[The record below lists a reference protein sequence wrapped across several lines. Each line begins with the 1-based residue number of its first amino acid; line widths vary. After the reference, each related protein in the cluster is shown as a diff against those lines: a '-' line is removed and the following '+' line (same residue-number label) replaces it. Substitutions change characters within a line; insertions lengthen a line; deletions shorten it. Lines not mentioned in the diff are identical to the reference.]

1 MRTLSRWFGLWLAA
15 ILVVSLAGAAALP
28 ASAAEKSL
36 VWERFD
42 VDLQVNLD
50 GTFDV
55 AEHQSIRFLDGTF
68 TFGYRDIP
76 KRHLA
81 FLSDWSVVDAAGN
94 RYTQAEGGRV
104 PYTFVVDDVGSSYTI
119 RWYFPETDQPQRY
132 TLRYRVHDGLRY
144 YAGGDQLW
152 WKAVFA
158 DRQFPVAASRV
169 RVVVPSPAT
178 IEQWGAYL
186 GTAEAGDDVLSR
198 LLDSNRVALF
208 ESQRSLSAGEELE
221 VRVQF
226 TAGVVAGSAPAWQ
239 AAADAEAAQVEA
251 EEAFRERWGP
261 VATVA
266 LGVLGVALLLGGPVL
281 VYLMWYRFGRDKPV
295 ERVAD
300 YLPEPPDELAPGLA
314 GLLLDDSADM
324 QDVIA
329 TLVDLARRKVLSITE
344 VHEAGFFRTGTDFV
358 YRREGKEERLAGFEQ
373 QLLAA
378 LFGVGEEKKLS
389 QLKNHFYRDLP
400 GIKQAMYAEMVSRGY
415 YPTAPD
421 SVRTLFGVVG
431 GAAMLLALLVAFGLS
446 TWLFELTP
454 AAICPGIG
462 LFVVAVAILVASR
475 AMPRKTERG
484 AVAAARWKG
493 FKEYLRNIDRYADLE
508 AQKALWDRW
517 LPYAIAFGVDK
528 EYIRKFEGAS
538 APAPGWYIP
547 SPDLYG
553 PYRRRYFGGG
563 LPGGGEGGG
572 EEKGGTLG
580 GGLGE
585 ASRGMGG
592 GLASMSAGL
601 GALLSSTG
609 STLTSRPSGGGGG
622 GGWSGGG
629 GGGGGGGFG

>member
-1 MRTLSRWFGLWLAA
+1 MPRACGWWCRARPRS
-15 ILVVSLAGAAALP
+15 
-28 ASAAEKSL
+28 
-36 VWERFD
+36 
-42 VDLQVNLD
+42 N
-50 GTFDV
+50 
-55 AEHQSIRFLDGTF
+55 
-68 TFGYRDIP
+68 
-76 KRHLA
+76 
-81 FLSDWSVVDAAGN
+81 N
-94 RYTQAEGGRV
+94 GGPTWAR
-104 PYTFVVDDVGSSYTI
+104 
-119 RWYFPETDQPQRY
+119 RR
-132 TLRYRVHDGLRY
+132 R
-144 YAGGDQLW
+144 
-152 WKAVFA
+152 
-158 DRQFPVAASRV
+158 
-169 RVVVPSPAT
+169 AT
-178 IEQWGAYL
+178 
-186 GTAEAGDDVLSR
+186 TC
-198 LLDSNRVALF
+198 
-208 ESQRSLSAGEELE
+208 SQ
-221 VRVQF
+221 
-226 TAGVVAGSAPAWQ
+226 
-239 AAADAEAAQVEA
+239 
-251 EEAFRERWGP
+251 AFRERWGP

-592 GLASMSAGL
+592 GHREKAGDYDREWQDSRSGVDGGQRGPAVGLQHLGVGCAGGQRDDRRGGRFGVAPGLAGHGPALGCRGL
-601 GALLSSTG
+601 SL
-609 STLTSRPSGGGGG
+609 PSGRARTARICPGGQRKTDSQRGAG
-622 GGWSGGG
+622 PRPGDDSRTDRRPAVAP
-629 GGGGGGGFG
+629 

>member
-1 MRTLSRWFGLWLAA
+1 
-15 ILVVSLAGAAALP
+15 
-28 ASAAEKSL
+28 
-36 VWERFD
+36 
-42 VDLQVNLD
+42 
-50 GTFDV
+50 
-55 AEHQSIRFLDGTF
+55 
-68 TFGYRDIP
+68 
-76 KRHLA
+76 
-81 FLSDWSVVDAAGN
+81 
-94 RYTQAEGGRV
+94 GRL

-119 RWYFPETDQPQRY
+119 RWYFPETDQPQSY
-132 TLRYRVHDGLRY
+132 TLRYRVHDGLRH

-152 WKAVFA
+152 WKAIFA

-178 IEQWGAYL
+178 IEQRGAYL
-186 GTAEAGDDVLSR
+186 GAAEAGDEVLSR
-198 LLDSNRVALF
+198 LLDSNRTALF

-226 TAGVVAGSAPAWQ
+226 TAGVVAGSAPSWQ
-239 AAADAEAAQVEA
+239 AAADTEAAQVEA

-266 LGVLGVALLLGGPVL
+266 FGLLGLALLLGGPVL

-358 YRREGKEERLAGFEQ
+358 YRREGREERLAGFEE

-421 SVRTLFGVVG
+421 SVRTLFGVIG

-475 AMPRKTERG
+475 AMPRKTEMG

-538 APAPGWYIP
+538 AP
-547 SPDLYG
+547 
-553 PYRRRYFGGG
+553 
-563 LPGGGEGGG
+563 
-572 EEKGGTLG
+572 
-580 GGLGE
+580 
-585 ASRGMGG
+585 
-592 GLASMSAGL
+592 
-601 GALLSSTG
+601 
-609 STLTSRPSGGGGG
+609 
-622 GGWSGGG
+622 
-629 GGGGGGGFG
+629 